1 MARMNKKAVFVVA
14 GIVLLGAVVAANF
27 RPKKEGKGKGQ
38 TVKVEAIAERKIE
51 SWVRA
56 PGKVQPVS
64 KVQVSSNIM
73 GRVEEVAVKE
83 GERVTKGELLLRIDD
98 ERYRSAVQQYKALI
112 ESATANLALAE
123 AEQREAGQNRE
134 RTEKLATQ
142 GLASEQDLIA
152 VRTRADVAA
161 ARVDAAKEEVRR
173 ARAMLLQGEKD
184 LRETVFLAPMD
195 GVVTALNIEP
205 GENVITGTMNN
216 PGTVILTLSDL
227 SAMEVLTDVDETDVV
242 RVAVGQRAKVTV
254 DALPDTILEGEVTRV
269 GQSGRGVTGQ
279 AQEETNFEVAI
290 LLSNPPAILRP
301 GMNADVE
308 ILTGVNEKAL
318 AVPLQALTAR
328 PPGVVHR
335 WQAKRAGTKVDE
347 EAADTTGAASRDLTE
362 GVFLFDG
369 DKTRFVPV
377 RLGLR
382 GETHVEVFGELQ
394 VGQQLITGPY
404 KTIRTLA
411 DDQKV
416 KLEKKKGKKGGK
428 AGDDEGSEKGD
439 EDSAS

>member
-1 MARMNKKAVFVVA
+1 MNKKAIFVIV
-14 GIVLLGAVVAANF
+14 GVVLLGVVVAANF
-27 RPKKEGKGKGQ
+27 RPKKASKGVE
-38 TVKVEAIAERKIE
+38 VKVESVSTRKIE

-83 GERVTKGELLLRIDD
+83 GQRVARGDLLLRIDD
-98 ERYRSAVQQYKALI
+98 ERYRSAVQQYRALI
-112 ESATANLALAE
+112 ESGQANLTLSE
-123 AEQREAGQNRE
+123 AELREARQNLT
-134 RTEKLATQ
+134 RTEKLSTQ

-161 ARVDAAKEEVRR
+161 ARVDAAKEEISR
-173 ARAMLLQGEKD
+173 AKAMLLQGEKD

-195 GVVTALNIEP
+195 GVVTTLNIEP

-227 SAMEVLTDVDETDVV
+227 SAMEVLADVDETDVV
-242 RVAVGQRAKVTV
+242 RVATGQPARVTV
-254 DALPDTILEGEVTRV
+254 DALPDTVLEGEVTRV

-290 LLSNPPAILRP
+290 LLRVPPAILRP

-308 ILTGVNEKAL
+308 ILTGVNEQSL

-328 PPGVVHR
+328 APGVVR
-335 WQAKRAGTKVDE
+335 KWEAKRAGKKLDE
-347 EAADTTGAASRDLTE
+347 AETDTTGSANRDLTE
-362 GVFLFDG
+362 GVFLFEKG
-369 DKTRFVPV
+369 KARFVPV

-382 GETHVEVFGELQ
+382 GETHVEISGAVET
-394 VGQQLITGPY
+394 GQQLITGPY
-404 KTIRTLA
+404 KTIRTLS
-411 DDQKV
+411 DDSNV
-416 KLEKKKGKKGGK
+416 KLEKKKNGKKAGK
-428 AGDDEGSEKGD
+428 NGTAGSSDDEKSE
-439 EDSAS
+439 S